1 MKLHAQW
8 IVGFVDGEGCFF
20 VGVLKN
26 RTTKALY
33 QLQPAFEVG
42 QHVHDVQVL
51 YALKDYFG
59 CGHVQLP
66 KESKT
71 VAHWRVRKLDHLLT
85 RVIPFFEKHKLKT
98 KRGIEFQRFRRL
110 CLMLQN
116 KVHVSSKE
124 GFEECLQ
131 LARNLRVKLN
141 TSVEID
147 KGRVQLLPENT
158 E

>member
-8 IVGFVDGEGCFF
+8 ITGFVDGEGCFL
-20 VGVLKN
+20 VGVVKN
-26 RTTKALY
+26 SSKKALY
-33 QLQPAFEVG
+33 QLQPAFVVG
-42 QHVHDVQVL
+42 QHVHDIQVL

-59 CGHVQLP
+59 CGHIQLP
-66 KESKT
+66 KEGKT
-71 VAHWRVRKLDHLLT
+71 VARWSVHKLDHLLK

-98 KRGIEFQRFRRL
+98 KRSIEFQRFRRL
-110 CLMLQN
+110 CLKLKEKN
-116 KVHVSSKE
+116 HVSSKE

-131 LARNLRVKLN
+131 LARNLRVQLN

-147 KGRVQLLPENT
+147 KGRVQLLPEST

>member
-8 IVGFVDGEGCFF
+8 VVGFVDGEGCFF
-20 VGVLKN
+20 VGVVKN
-26 RTTKALY
+26 RSKKALY
-33 QLQPAFEVG
+33 QLQPAFVVG

-59 CGHVQLP
+59 CGRVQLP
-66 KESKT
+66 KEGDT
-71 VAHWRVRKLDHLLT
+71 VARWTVQKLDHLLT
-85 RVIPFFEKHKLKT
+85 HVIPFFEKHKLKT

-110 CLMLQN
+110 CFMLQK

-124 GFEECLQ
+124 GFEECLE

>member
-8 IVGFVDGEGCFF
+8 IVGFTDGEGCFIVSVVKQSDMRMSDPWQPEF
-20 VGVLKN
+20 VV
-26 RTTKALY
+26 A
-33 QLQPAFEVG
+33 
-42 QHVHDVQVL
+42 QHHHDVQVL
-51 YALKDYFG
+51 YALKNYFG

-66 KESKT
+66 KEGQT
-71 VAHWRVRKLDHLLT
+71 IAYWRVNKLDHLLT
-85 RVIPFFEKHKLKT
+85 HVIPFFEKHKLKT

-110 CLMLQN
+110 CLILQN

-124 GFEECLQ
+124 GFEECLK
-131 LARNLRVKLN
+131 LARHLRVEWS